1 MSLQVILQAADC
13 TVRTP
18 PVQAW
23 LKTGS
28 VAKIKHASRNSIQK
42 IFQMHTKIMKAD
54 VQQITDCSNTVLHI
68 SSVACHY
75 FEQIN
80 CNDLS

>member
-18 PVQAW
+18 PVQAR

-28 VAKIKHASRNSIQK
+28 VAKIKHASRNSTIQK
-42 IFQMHTKIMKAD
+42 IFQMHKKIMKAD
-54 VQQITDCSNTVLHI
+54 VQH
-68 SSVACHY
+68 
-75 FEQIN
+75 
-80 CNDLS
+80 